1 MSVGS
6 VNHVSFGQQQ
16 VKKTSTARKAAYVG
30 AAIGTAAAITG
41 AVVYRKNI
49 SSAFKTIK
57 DILTPLKTK
66 VAEKVNIEG
75 LKNKINNSETAQ
87 TIKEGA
93 TGLFGKV
100 KNFVTEYAGKAWGYA
115 KQVYNWVTEHAKPM
129 FETVKNFFSEMMQKA
144 TNQVK

>member
-6 VNHVSFGQQQ
+6 VNHVSFGQHQ

-49 SSAFKTIK
+49 SSAFKTLK

-66 VAEKVNIEG
+66 VAEKVNVEG

-87 TIKEGA
+87 SLKEGA
-93 TGLFGKV
+93 TGLFTKV
-100 KNFVTEYAGKAWGYA
+100 TDFVKKYGEQAWGYA
-115 KQVYNWVTEHAKPM
+115 KQAYSWVAEHAKPILNKIVEFFNNM
-129 FETVKNFFSEMMQKA
+129 KEKAANNVK
-144 TNQVK
+144 

>member
-49 SSAFKTIK
+49 SSAFNTMK
-57 DILTPLKTK
+57 DIFTPLKTK

-75 LKNKINNSETAQ
+75 LKNKINNSETTQ
-87 TIKEGA
+87 TIKKETTNLYA
-93 TGLFGKV
+93 KV
-100 KNFVTEYAGKAWGYA
+100 KNFVQEYGKKAWGYA
-115 KQVYNWVTEHAKPM
+115 KQAYNWVTEHAKPLVEKVTGFFKNM
-129 FETVKNFFSEMMQKA
+129 HAKAAAEVK
-144 TNQVK
+144 